1 SSDLQNC
8 NFKGV
13 DKMIKRIMR
22 IWFTIA
28 VYELGKWIGR
38 EVYYKFT
45 SYDSVKVPKDFYE
58 KKD

>member
-1 SSDLQNC
+1 
-8 NFKGV
+8 
-13 DKMIKRIMR
+13 MIKRIMR
-22 IWFTIA
+22 IWFIIA